1 MKRQCPRMPGKSDT
15 AREDQFRELAVRI
28 DHNDSDV
35 QRLGREQGSL
45 DGLRRELSTIKEA
58 DGDDCCR
65 D

>member
-1 MKRQCPRMPGKSDT
+1 V
-15 AREDQFRELAVRI
+15 ARI

-35 QRLGREQGSL
+35 QRLGRQQGSL
-45 DGLRRELSTIKEA
+45 DELRRELSTIKEA